1 MSQPPTPYTA
11 DKPKD
16 QPKAEIKVEPIPPMP
31 RLPDGTQPPKDGQPG
46 EAPKNEPHPL
56 RSIYSN
62 NLPNLLKQLNI
73 AVLVTTYQ
81 AGKVIMVREDNGSL
95 NTHFRN
101 FHRPTGVA
109 LLPDRMA
116 VGAYS
121 SIWRFDNIPEVGK
134 KQTPPN
140 DACYIAR
147 DIHFTGAIDAHEMA
161 YGVDGLWVSNTAFSC
176 LCQLDLNFSFVPRW
190 KPPFITAL
198 LPEDRCHLNGL
209 GMVAGKPK
217 YVTMLGEFDTQQ
229 GWRATKTT
237 GGLVMDIE
245 TNQAVFRGLCM
256 PHSPRMYNDKLWFL
270 ESGAGRVCAGDVQT
284 GKYETVAEVPGFTRG
299 FDLYGRFAFVGL
311 SQVRETATFGGLPL
325 VERLKEAT
333 DRWSGVVIVDIT
345 NGQTVAFLRF
355 EDAVQEIFA
364 VQVMPGM
371 RYPELINDDE
381 KLLASSYRLP

>member
-1 MSQPPTPYTA
+1 MSQPESPPA
-11 DKPKD
+11 EKPQD
-16 QPKAEIKVEPIPPMP
+16 QPQAEAPKVEVAPEMP
-31 RLPDGTQPPKDGQPG
+31 KLPDGQQPG

-56 RSIYSN
+56 RSIFSN
-62 NLPNLLKQLNI
+62 NMPNLLKQLNI

-81 AGKVIMVREDNGSL
+81 AGKLIMIREDNNGL

-161 YGVDGLWVSNTAFSC
+161 YGTEGLWVCNTAFSC

-217 YVTMLGEFDTQQ
+217 YVTMLGQYDTQQ

-237 GGLVMDIE
+237 GGCVMDID
-245 TNQAVFRGLCM
+245 TNEVVLSGLCM
-256 PHSPRMYNDKLWFL
+256 PHSPRMVNNKLWFL
-270 ESGAGRVCAGDVQT
+270 ESGAGKVCVADLQT
-284 GKYETVAEVPGFTRG
+284 RKIDTVAELPGFTRG
-299 FDLYGRFAFVGL
+299 FDIYGRFAFIGL

-333 DRWSGVVIVDIT
+333 DRWSGMVVVDIT
-345 NGQTVAFLRF
+345 SGQTIGFVRF

-371 RYPELINDDE
+371 RFPELINDDE